1 MKKVK
6 VRKVGKKEKITKN
19 SRKEANGI
27 TLIALVIT
35 IIVLLIL
42 AAVSIATLTGENGIL
57 TKANDASETT
67 KDKTEEEQVKVAVN
81 GALTDGTGTLSTENI
96 KKALKKEFGTDK
108 VTDTTFTGEGPW
120 TFKGERKSY
129 TIEKNG
135 NITSGDTTTS
145 QTGGKL
151 AKDVLKVNTE
161 ASEDAQDYEKSPY
174 VKYNNIL
181 CRVFYND
188 AYEDGN
194 HGLQIISADNIKKKD
209 IQADGADEE
218 EKVTLGDDSNF
229 EQSKNDYNEAV
240 DTLNNKAKDCMSET
254 DKQEDTVNKIAID
267 ARSLGS
273 IATLKNRKFQG
284 DITEKYFDTTKY
296 NYLSGYEDQFLDRDD
311 NYIEDVGDDTGEK
324 TGQLRK
330 LGLNATSDTWLA
342 SRDVDTEPN
351 MTGFYVCYVMSDGT
365 LIWRARWGLCHVGK
379 LGNAYHHESHS
390 FSRGFRPIFLL
401 SSDVKIKSGDGT
413 KDSPYELEI

>member
-1 MKKVK
+1 MKKQLTKLKTNEKGVK
-6 VRKVGKKEKITKN
+6 KMKKTKAN
-19 SRKEANGI
+19 SNKGI

-135 NITSGDTTTS
+135 NITSGGTTTPS
-145 QTGGKL
+145 LEGKL
-151 AKDVLKVNTE
+151 ATEVLKINTE

-273 IATLKNRKFQG
+273 IATLKNGKFQLVDNAPMHQFG
-284 DITEKYFDTTKY
+284 KNLKDTD
-296 NYLSGYEDQFLDRDD
+296 N
-311 NYIEDVGDDTGEK
+311 NYIEDVDRLNTLD
-324 TGQLRK
+324 
-330 LGLNATSDTWLA
+330 LNATNSDTWLA
-342 SRDVDTEPN
+342 SRFVDGTSGHY
-351 MTGFYVCYVMSDGT
+351 GFYVRVVENSGCWDWVPLLAWD
-365 LIWRARWGLCHVGK
+365 LRNGK
-379 LGNAYHHESHS
+379 
-390 FSRGFRPIFLL
+390 
-401 SSDVKIKSGDGT
+401 
-413 KDSPYELEI
+413 